1 MERTSVVRAAEGEIM
16 SYQSAAGYAGDLL
29 AADAYK
35 LLAGDASSML
45 IDVRTQ
51 AEWTYVGVPDL
62 SSLGKAPLFL
72 EWQSFPSMQVDGRF
86 AARLST
92 MLETGGL
99 KRGARLLFICRSGV
113 RSRHGLCHV
122 AVPRARSVG
131 TSGIVRPLR
140 LQSATWSSRHR
151 EARGAFGRR

>member
-1 MERTSVVRAAEGEIM
+1 MT
-16 SYQSAAGYAGDLL
+16 YQSASGYAGDLL
-29 AADAYK
+29 APDAFE
-35 LLAGDASSML
+35 LLAGDPTSTL

-51 AEWTYVGVPDL
+51 AEWTYVGAPDL

-99 KRGARLLFICRSGV
+99 KRGAPLLFICRSGV
-113 RSRHGLCHV
+113 RSGHAAIAITAAGWRRV
-122 AVPRARSVG
+122 SM
-131 TSGIVRPLR
+131 
-140 LQSATWSSRHR
+140 SRTGSK
-151 EARGAFGRR
+151 A